1 MKRTLRSILAL
12 TLAICSMLGSLSAL
26 AETVCVMQSA
36 TVYATPGDASS
47 AVGTLPAG
55 TVLTRDAA
63 KSGWSRVRQGGNTA
77 FMRSEDLTVP
87 KACKV
92 TAYAQSE
99 TALYRSFTEDSDK
112 LATISAGSTVLVA
125 ATAGE
130 WGYAQSNGKTGF
142 VKLSALTPDAPR
154 ADAPDSSVQTM
165 NVTAYAS
172 KDGAKVYNA
181 KGKALG
187 SVPLNTAVTVKAVR
201 DNLCLVERCGVT
213 AVMYASDLSTG
224 KTEVS
229 QDSGVTT
236 ISPKTYYVSSDGA
249 KVYSGSGKVIATL
262 PLNFAVTVSAYND
275 THARVSS
282 GKNVGF
288 MLRSELSETQTAQT
302 PAVTEISPKT
312 CYVLNNGAKVADAS
326 GRELGTLSA
335 GTAVTVDA
343 YTDTLA
349 RVSANGSTGFML
361 KTDLTDTKPAETP
374 AVTVISPKTYYVLNN
389 GAKVADASGREI
401 GTLSA
406 GTAVTVDAYTDTL
419 ARVSANGSTGFML
432 KTDLTDTKP
441 AQTLQYG
448 DKGEAV
454 EKVQSR
460 LLALGY
466 FTGSVGGNYLDLTKS
481 AVAAFQSAAKLNVT
495 GIVDAQTLAK
505 MFADDAP
512 KAPRKDDSGSTN
524 AGTTT
529 ARPATGTAVEADW
542 WKSDIQSIYARG
554 TTATVTDVETG
565 IAWNE
570 YRGGG
575 TNHADVQ
582 PATAADTANMKK
594 ACGSWSWKRRAIF
607 VTINGVN
614 YAASMNCMPHGSGS
628 IKDNNFNGHHCI
640 HFTNSRTH
648 GSNKVCSLH
657 QAAIKKALNATL

>member
-142 VKLSALTPDAPR
+142 VKLSALTTDAPK

-213 AVMYASDLSTG
+213 AVMYASDLSTE
-224 KTEVS
+224 KTEVP

-312 CYVLNNGAKVADAS
+312 YYVLNNGAKVADAS

-349 RVSANGSTGFML
+349 RVSANGSIGFML

-374 AVTVISPKTYYVLNN
+374 AVTEISPKTYYVLNN

-460 LLALGY
+460 LLELGY

-495 GIVDAQTLAK
+495 GIADAQTLAK

-657 QAAIKKALNATL
+657 QAAIKKALNTTL

>member
-12 TLAICSMLGSLSAL
+12 TLAIFSMLGSLSAL

-142 VKLSALTPDAPR
+142 VKLSALTTDAPK

-312 CYVLNNGAKVADAS
+312 YYVLNNGAKVADAS
-326 GRELGTLSA
+326 GREIGTLSA

-374 AVTVISPKTYYVLNN
+374 AVTEISPKTYYVLNN

-657 QAAIKKALNATL
+657 QAAIKKALNTTL